1 MGQHKTIWQ
10 QKQQGNQVLWCCSK
24 HHQIRPSASPAHQI
38 PLNTPK
44 LRIYTDFKRIYG
56 GPIASLQFQY
66 SGCLAWLDAFS
77 AGAEGRGGVFRTTG
91 GSTLPQNEAARGK
104 LSLLHVRSVRP
115 ADRSRGR
122 QIDLV
127 ARRARAATVRTS
139 SRTLFLSCLPH
150 RKHGISTRTRS
161 TRSTRSSSTGSST
174 EAATKSTRSSS
185 TGSRSTST
193 QRRNDRRSNRG
204 STDKQQGAHFLRDFC
219 AQVGHLCCCVSGYM
233 LFTCCWFLSSISL
246 C

>member
-1 MGQHKTIWQ
+1 M
-10 QKQQGNQVLWCCSK
+10 SSP
-24 HHQIRPSASPAHQI
+24 RPPAEKKGREAAAS
-38 PLNTPK
+38 
-44 LRIYTDFKRIYG
+44 RGWMRFRRERR
-56 GPIASLQFQY
+56 
-66 SGCLAWLDAFS
+66 
-77 AGAEGRGGVFRTTG
+77 AGAAFFGQPEVVH
-91 GSTLPQNEAARGK
+91 STKNEAARGK
-104 LSLLHVRSVRP
+104 LSMFVLS
-115 ADRSRGR
+115 GR

-127 ARRARAATVRTS
+127 AGRSISLPADRSRGARRLRRARAATVRTS

-150 RKHGISTRTRS
+150 RKHGISTRTTS
-161 TRSTRSSSTGSST
+161 TRSTRSSSTRSSST